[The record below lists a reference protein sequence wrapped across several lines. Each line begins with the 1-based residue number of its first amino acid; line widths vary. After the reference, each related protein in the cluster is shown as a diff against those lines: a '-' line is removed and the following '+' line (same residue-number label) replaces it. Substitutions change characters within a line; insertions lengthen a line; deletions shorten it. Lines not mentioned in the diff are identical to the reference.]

1 MEMDQ
6 KAFLESYVRVLA
18 GKQTGAPY
26 LAFSDLLDQSSQGYF
41 VGYAFDELLKIQNQ
55 TIEHLESITNIS
67 NFTLVKIFDPYQE
80 EATEEI
86 KAAYKYGFRTA
97 AKMILEVLKLIHGE
111 KRENPKP
118 ETLGQ

>member
-1 MEMDQ
+1 MNQ
-6 KAFLESYVRVLA
+6 KAFLESYVRALA
-18 GKQTGAPY
+18 GEQTGAPY

-41 VGYAFDELLKIQNQ
+41 WGYAFDELLRVQNQ
-55 TIEHLESITNIS
+55 TIDHLESITDIS

-97 AKMILEVLKLIHGE
+97 ARMILEALKFIHSE

-118 ETLGQ
+118 ENLGQ